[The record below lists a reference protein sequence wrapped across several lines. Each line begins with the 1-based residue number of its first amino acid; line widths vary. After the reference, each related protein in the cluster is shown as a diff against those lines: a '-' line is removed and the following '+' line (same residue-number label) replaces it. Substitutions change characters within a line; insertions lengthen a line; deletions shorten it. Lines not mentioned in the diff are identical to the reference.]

1 MIFLFTDFGFN
12 GSYVGQMKAVLAAQ
26 FSNNSTVDLM
36 HDAPMFNPRASAYLL
51 ASLIPYLSEQS
62 IILGVVD
69 PGVGK
74 HDRRPIIVKA
84 DTRWYVGP
92 DNGLFNTIIKN
103 SIEVQI
109 WEILWRPENLSNSF
123 HGRDLF
129 APVVAMLANEKL
141 PEVKELTL
149 EDVVSVD
156 WAEELAEII
165 YIDHYGN
172 AMTGLLG
179 DKLDTDSVINIA
191 EHQFKFARTFSDVTK
206 GEGFW
211 YVNSNGLVEV
221 AVNQGSAAE
230 VFGLAIGDKIQ

>member
-1 MIFLFTDFGFN
+1 MIFLYTDFGYH
-12 GSYVGQMKAVLAAQ
+12 GSYVGQMKAVLADQ
-26 FSNNSTVDLM
+26 LSNNSIVDLM
-36 HDAPMFNPRASAYLL
+36 HDAPMFNPCASAYLL
-51 ASLIPYLSEQS
+51 ASLIPYLPEQS

-69 PGVGK
+69 PGVGNK
-74 HDRRPIIVKA
+74 NRRALIVKA

-103 SIEVQI
+103 SIEVQL

-129 APVVAMLANEKL
+129 APVVAMLANAKL
-141 PEVKELTL
+141 PEVKELTV
-149 EDVVSVD
+149 EDVASAD
-156 WAEELAEII
+156 WSEELAEII

-179 DKLDTDSVINIA
+179 NKFDTNSVIKIA
-191 EHQFKFARTFSDVTK
+191 EHQFKFSRTFSEVTK

-211 YVNSNGLVEV
+211 YVNSNGLVEI
-221 AVNQGSAAE
+221 AVNQGSTAE
-230 VFGLAIGDKIQ
+230 VFGLAIGDKLK